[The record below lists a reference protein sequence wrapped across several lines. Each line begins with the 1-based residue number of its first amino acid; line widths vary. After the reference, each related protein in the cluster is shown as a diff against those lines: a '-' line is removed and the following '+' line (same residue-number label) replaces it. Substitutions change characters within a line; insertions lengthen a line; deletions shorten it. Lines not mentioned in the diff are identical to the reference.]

1 MILALPPLVL
11 ILFGYIARMARA
23 GTIDALESDYARTA
37 TLKGLKRSV
46 VIRRHILRNSLLPTI
61 TVIATQTGYLIGG
74 LVVVETLFNYQGIG
88 KLIFTAATAKD
99 FPMLEAGVLT
109 IGVVY
114 MVATLIAD
122 VLYTVLNPRLRLGGA
137 G

>member
-1 MILALPPLVL
+1 
-11 ILFGYIARMARA
+11 
-23 GTIDALESDYARTA
+23 
-37 TLKGLKRSV
+37 
-46 VIRRHILRNSLLPTI
+46 
-61 TVIATQTGYLIGG
+61 
-74 LVVVETLFNYQGIG
+74 
-88 KLIFTAATAKD
+88 
-99 FPMLEAGVLT
+99 MLEAGVLT